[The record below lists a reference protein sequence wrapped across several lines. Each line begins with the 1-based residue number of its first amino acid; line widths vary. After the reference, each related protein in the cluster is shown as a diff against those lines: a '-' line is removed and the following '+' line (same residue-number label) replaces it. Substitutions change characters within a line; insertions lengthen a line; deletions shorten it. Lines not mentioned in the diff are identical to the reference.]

1 MGRQG
6 RCPTNCGISRCKLYI
21 LPCTNISH
29 EYRWNSCHQMAYFKA
44 KGTKFDFGWSSARDS
59 AGKAYRALP
68 DSIAGFQ
75 GPIATSNGKGR
86 EGREHRIG
94 KGRAGR
100 RGEGIII
107 IIINNNNNNTKVL
120 KLLLAPWVNC
130 LFMSFR
136 CICVFRFHG
145 ACALFKCM
153 NEWMDGFFLSESY
166 NRAANVLEYHHYSVT
181 FWYGI
186 WGNFVPTPLSA
197 AELSSVSDSKLWCKC
212 HFQVWWHLTPD
223 LSISYQLRLNLGE
236 KDEGEG
242 RGREWDAPFTQ
253 IRGSAYGPPDLI
265 LSALD
270 HWVT

>member
-1 MGRQG
+1 MELV
-6 RCPTNCGISRCKLYI
+6 PY
-21 LPCTNISH
+21 
-29 EYRWNSCHQMAYFKA
+29 
-44 KGTKFDFGWSSARDS
+44 
-59 AGKAYRALP
+59 
-68 DSIAGFQ
+68 
-75 GPIATSNGKGR
+75 SN
-86 EGREHRIG
+86 
-94 KGRAGR
+94 
-100 RGEGIII
+100 
-107 IIINNNNNNTKVL
+107 V
-120 KLLLAPWVNC
+120 W
-130 LFMSFR
+130 
-136 CICVFRFHG
+136 
-145 ACALFKCM
+145 M
-153 NEWMDGFFLSESY
+153 NEWMDFSILKVTT
-166 NRAANVLEYHHYSVT
+166 AANVLEYHHYNVT

-270 HWVT
+270 HWVTYYSEQPMFDMLKFSTDTPYYC